1 MQMQHALH
9 HFDVLSAA
17 GDPRASETVPGVAL
31 CSISLSSARAAVL
44 PSGTTAKLAVAT
56 SEHVRRATQRLP
68 GGSAMPANTDGER
81 TGGQRTFVAETELM
95 QRERLLREGVDS
107 LHTAGTNR
115 TAMAC
120 RANVAVQ
127 RRAGPSV
134 R

>member
-31 CSISLSSARAAVL
+31 RSISLSSARAAVL

-81 TGGQRTFVAETELM
+81 AGEDGQRTFVAETELM
-95 QRERLLREGVDS
+95 QRERLLREAVNS
-107 LHTAGTNR
+107 LHTAGTNKS
-115 TAMAC
+115 C
-120 RANVAVQ
+120 D
-127 RRAGPSV
+127 GL
-134 R
+134 